1 MLFYNSVI
9 LARRFDTLDVLSE
22 GRALSGL
29 GIGWSKDEYQPS
41 NIPLK
46 HRGKR
51 AEELIQALK
60 KIWTDDHHRIPR
72 RILQYSIIKNSSPT
86 SIHTI

>member
-1 MLFYNSVI
+1 
-9 LARRFDTLDVLSE
+9 LSE
-22 GRALSGL
+22 GRDLSGL
-29 GIGWSKDEYQPS
+29 GISRSKDEYQAS
-41 NIPLK
+41 NMPLK

-51 AEELIQALK
+51 ADEFIQALK
-60 KIWTDDHHRIPR
+60 KIWTDDHHKIPR